1 METIKTWIKY
11 WILRSEFFQNELHS
25 SYSSGYKD
33 GRKDGIEESTD
44 RFRHF
49 LVEVEKSN
57 ARR

>member
-11 WILRSEFFQNELHS
+11 WMFRSEFFQNELHS
-25 SYSSGYKD
+25 SWSEGYED

-57 ARR
+57 V